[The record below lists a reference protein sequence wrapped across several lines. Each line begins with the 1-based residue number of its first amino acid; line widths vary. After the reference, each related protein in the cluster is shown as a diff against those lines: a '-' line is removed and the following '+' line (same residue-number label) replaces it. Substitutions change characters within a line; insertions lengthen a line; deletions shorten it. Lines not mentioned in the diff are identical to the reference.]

1 MIAAGVGMTARHHNV
16 TSCGRACSYLM
27 SKCGKCAGLMF
38 PLFRRHSTSVPA
50 HVAGV
55 AGVFAP
61 CAGASAG
68 TCWRV
73 CFIVNLYVC
82 RRRHLAGVFPPSKS
96 LRVPAPAP
104 APVPAPC
111 RRVPPSKSLHV
122 PAPTPAPVPAL
133 AGVGTLP
140 ACLLLVVPA
149 ALVACVLA
157 YMRKFPAVRPTENHV
172 TLHRMCI
179 IIYFL

>member
-1 MIAAGVGMTARHHNV
+1 MWQVCRIDVSIV
-16 TSCGRACSYLM
+16 
-27 SKCGKCAGLMF
+27 
-38 PLFRRHSTSVPA
+38 STSFDV
-50 HVAGV
+50 G
-55 AGVFAP
+55 
-61 CAGASAG
+61 AGARCRRCRRVCSMCRRQCRHLLAPAR
-68 TCWRV
+68 CRRV

>member
-1 MIAAGVGMTARHHNV
+1 MCRRQCRHLLAPAGCR
-16 TSCGRACSYLM
+16 
-27 SKCGKCAGLMF
+27 
-38 PLFRRHSTSVPA
+38 
-50 HVAGV
+50 
-55 AGVFAP
+55 
-61 CAGASAG
+61 
-68 TCWRV
+68 RV

-157 YMRKFPAVRPTENHV
+157 YMRKFPAVRPTEKKI
-172 TLHRMCI
+172 TLYVYHYLFPLRVLRLSCNLNEI
-179 IIYFL
+179 VSFNIYFGFSSKKSSQNWLRFWSWISVVVVGR